1 VIGMDMSTQSAVRI
15 QKLIDAMKY
24 KTYMEIGV
32 ALGST
37 WNNIVSDEKIA
48 IDPKF
53 SFDWTGNA
61 LPGEHLYEM
70 SSDDYFRILPQ
81 KIEVDI
87 AFIDGLH
94 TFDQVLKDIL
104 NVASIL
110 SPNGVIL
117 LDDTVPIDK
126 FSAMT
131 DRLTAITSRK
141 AVMGSKAHISW
152 HGDVYKSLFFIND
165 YMLRWDFVTII
176 DNGNPQTLLWRS
188 RSETNRRPICHSLD
202 HIQSMSF
209 EQWVKIRHVLP
220 ELSESDA
227 FEMFFESQK

>member
-1 VIGMDMSTQSAVRI
+1 MSTPSSVRI
-15 QKLIDAMKY
+15 QKLIDEMNY
-24 KTYMEIGV
+24 KSYMEIGV

-37 WNNIVSDEKIA
+37 WRNVIADKKIA

-53 SFDWTGNA
+53 TFDWTNSA
-61 LPGEHLYEM
+61 LPGEDLYEV
-70 SSDDYFRILPQ
+70 SSDDYFRNLPQ
-81 KIEVDI
+81 KMEVDI

-94 TFDQVLKDIL
+94 TFDQVVKDIL
-104 NVASIL
+104 NVISIL

-131 DRLTAITSRK
+131 DRLTAIASRK
-141 AVMGSKAHISW
+141 AIMGNKANLSW

-176 DNGNPQTLLWRS
+176 DGGNPQTLLWRS
-188 RSETNRRPICHSLD
+188 RSETNRKSIFNSLD
-202 HIQSMSF
+202 QIQSMSF

-220 ELSESDA
+220 ESTESKA
-227 FEMFFESQK
+227 FKMFFESRK